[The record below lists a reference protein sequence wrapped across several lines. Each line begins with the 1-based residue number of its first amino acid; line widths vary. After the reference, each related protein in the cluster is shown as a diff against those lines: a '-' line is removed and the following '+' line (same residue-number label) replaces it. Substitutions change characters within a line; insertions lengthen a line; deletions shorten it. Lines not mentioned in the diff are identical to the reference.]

1 MNKTFKYISAF
12 FFIIIILA
20 TIASYFYWK
29 SDNAVGP
36 NLITAFVG
44 VVLSALVTLVL
55 LKGQTKDEEDKDK
68 SIRIFQD
75 KQRCYSDFIS
85 KLWACKCKDDFKNV
99 EESMRSLIFVVNK
112 DKLQNLAIHLKQAKK
127 DCENFQLAS
136 KSYAEITKLLRDDLL
151 KENIDNKQIVDVSK
165 ACYYESDE
173 YEKFPNV
180 ISKDKTANEETSLEQ
195 KEEDPDEQFQ
205 STEIQHIWERYENGN
220 LQCWHF
226 NAYDPLVQTEAL
238 KNGKNIL
245 SLIEYDEDWR
255 TQRLQEVKEGDIVFL
270 FNRGGAGY
278 VGMYRAKGTVIINV
292 KEEGYYLSDS
302 HGGDERSISRDEAQ
316 KYDIYDAI
324 EDGATSI
331 ASIYVE
337 PFLVL
342 EKETYNPIGTMRQTI
357 VRPNEENVFELLKYF
372 DEMNK

>member
-1 MNKTFKYISAF
+1 M
-12 FFIIIILA
+12 
-20 TIASYFYWK
+20 
-29 SDNAVGP
+29 
-36 NLITAFVG
+36 
-44 VVLSALVTLVL
+44 
-55 LKGQTKDEEDKDK
+55 
-68 SIRIFQD
+68 
-75 KQRCYSDFIS
+75 
-85 KLWACKCKDDFKNV
+85 
-99 EESMRSLIFVVNK
+99 
-112 DKLQNLAIHLKQAKK
+112 
-127 DCENFQLAS
+127 
-136 KSYAEITKLLRDDLL
+136 
-151 KENIDNKQIVDVSK
+151 
-165 ACYYESDE
+165 
-173 YEKFPNV
+173 
-180 ISKDKTANEETSLEQ
+180 
-195 KEEDPDEQFQ
+195 
-205 STEIQHIWERYENGN
+205 
-220 LQCWHF
+220 
-226 NAYDPLVQTEAL
+226 
-238 KNGKNIL
+238 
-245 SLIEYDEDWR
+245 
-255 TQRLQEVKEGDIVFL
+255 FL

>member
-151 KENIDNKQIVDVSK
+151 KENIDNKQIVDVFK

-173 YEKFPNV
+173 YEKFPYV

-226 NAYDPLVQTEAL
+226 NAYDPLVQAEAL